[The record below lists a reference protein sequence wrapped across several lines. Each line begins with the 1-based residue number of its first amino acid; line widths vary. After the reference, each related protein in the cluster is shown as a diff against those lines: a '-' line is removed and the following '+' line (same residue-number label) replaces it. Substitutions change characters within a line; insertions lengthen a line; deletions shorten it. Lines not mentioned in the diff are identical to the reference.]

1 MIRVRR
7 IELFRTDLRTR
18 MPFRYGIATMVDVP
32 HVLLRLEL
40 ETADGSAIGFS
51 ADHLPPK
58 WFTKDPARDPLD
70 EIDEMLLVIR
80 QAISQ
85 AEHRDAATPFDFWWS
100 LYHDQA
106 AWSREQDLPPLL
118 AQFGVTL
125 VERALIDAWCRR
137 QGTCFAQAV
146 RSNQLGL
153 DLGRIHKSLAGQT
166 PGDLLPAA
174 PPSTVH
180 VRHTVGLSDPLRDDD
195 IADVDRLKDGLPQS
209 LEACIRTYGLTHFKL
224 KVQGDPEQD
233 LSRLLAIAR
242 VLEDALPGRACAS
255 LDGNESFP
263 TAGAF
268 SAFWRRI
275 CREPELTGLLDRLLF
290 VEQPLHRGVAL
301 NEELEPIHRP
311 GGLPCPVIIDE
322 SDAEID
328 SLPRALA
335 LGYAGTSHKNCKGVF
350 KGIANRCLI
359 RSLEL
364 QGGGPLMMSGEDLAN
379 VGPVALLQDLTVQA
393 TLGITSVERNGHH
406 YFAGLS
412 AFPESLQDTVVAA
425 HNDLFV
431 RGPGQAAH
439 LLIQDGTVRTASLLA
454 APFGCGFEPE
464 LETFARQE
472 PAGGW
477 RPEA

>member
-40 ETADGSAIGFS
+40 ETADGSSTGFS

-58 WFTKDPARDPLD
+58 WFTKDPARDPHE
-70 EIDEMLLVIR
+70 EIDEMLLVIHH
-80 QAISQ
+80 AISL
-85 AEHRDAATPFDFWWS
+85 AENREAATPFEFWWT
-100 LYHDQA
+100 LYHDQS

-118 AQFGVTL
+118 GQFGVTL
-125 VERALIDAWCRR
+125 VERALIDAWCRL
-137 QGTCFAQAV
+137 QGTPFPQAV
-146 RSNQLGL
+146 RSNNLGL
-153 DLGRIHKSLAGQT
+153 NLGRIHESMTNQM
-166 PGDLLPAA
+166 PGDLLPGA
-174 PPSTVH
+174 PPQSVH
-180 VRHTVGLSDPLRDDD
+180 VRHTVGLSDPLRDED
-195 IADVDRLKDGLPQS
+195 IAAVDRLEDGLPQS

-224 KVQGDPEQD
+224 KVQGDPDQD
-233 LSRLLAIAR
+233 VDRLLQIAR
-242 VLEDALPGRACAS
+242 VLEAELPGRACAS

-263 TAGAF
+263 TAEAF
-268 SAFWRRI
+268 SRFWQRI
-275 CREPELTGLLDRLLF
+275 CREPELSGLLDRLLF

-301 NEELEPIHRP
+301 EERLHPIHRP
-311 GGLPCPVIIDE
+311 GSNPCPVIIDE

-359 RSLEL
+359 QSLEDR
-364 QGGGPLMMSGEDLAN
+364 GEGPLMMSGEDLAN

-412 AFPESLQDTVVAA
+412 AFPDTLQDAVVAA
-425 HNDLFV
+425 HHDLFE
-431 RGPGQAAH
+431 REPGKAAH
-439 LLIQDGTVRTASLLA
+439 LLIREGKVRTTSILA
-454 APFGCGFEPE
+454 APFGCGFEPD
-464 LETFARQE
+464 LETFARQI
-472 PAGGW
+472 
-477 RPEA
+477 

>member
-1 MIRVRR
+1 MPRVPR

-32 HVLLRLEL
+32 HVILRLVL
-40 ETADGSAIGFS
+40 ETADGTSTGFS

-58 WFTKDPARDPLD
+58 WFTKDPDRDPRE
-70 EIDEMLLVIR
+70 EIDEMLAVIR
-80 QAISQ
+80 HAISL
-85 AEHRDAATPFDFWWS
+85 AEGREAATPFDFWWT

-106 AWSREQDLPPLL
+106 EWSRSQGLPPLL
-118 AQFGVTL
+118 GQFGVTL

-137 QGTCFAQAV
+137 QGTPFPQAV
-146 RSNQLGL
+146 RSNRLGI
-153 DLGRIHKSLAGQT
+153 DLGRIHESLTGRQAS
-166 PGDLLPAA
+166 DLLPAA
-174 PPSTVH
+174 PPQSVH
-180 VRHTVGLSDPLRDDD
+180 VRHTVGLSDPLRDED
-195 IADVDRLKDGLPQS
+195 ITGADRLDDGLPQS

-233 LSRLLAIAR
+233 LARLLEIAR
-242 VLEDALPGRACAS
+242 VLETQLPGRACAS

-268 SAFWRRI
+268 SAFWQRI
-275 CREPELTGLLDRLLF
+275 CGEPELDGLLNRLLF

-301 NEELEPIHRP
+301 GEKLSPIHRP
-311 GGLPCPVIIDE
+311 GGAPCPVIIDE

-328 SLPRALA
+328 SLPRALD

-359 RSLEL
+359 QALEDR
-364 QGGGPLMMSGEDLAN
+364 GEGPLMMSGEDLAN

-406 YFAGLS
+406 YFSGLS
-412 AFPESLQDTVVAA
+412 AFPDTLQSAVVAA
-425 HNDLFV
+425 HADLFE
-431 RGPGQAAH
+431 REPGRAAH
-439 LLIQDGTVRTASLLA
+439 LLIRDGMVRTTSILD
-454 APFGCGFEPE
+454 APFGCSFEPA
-464 LETFARQE
+464 LETFAR
-472 PAGGW
+472 
-477 RPEA
+477 RI